1 MIVFAL
7 VLRTAEFLFYHLLLS
22 AVDRVSRLPRDT
34 TIPEAMRLY
43 RENIALKG
51 QLDLLCRRLALYEG
65 KFGKKPVDLGTR
77 AAQVFAYLLTRRDE
91 IFQQYFLSATLRTIT
106 RWATRFRAFDRRRC
120 VGGRKPTD
128 EKLVELI
135 VTMKRENR
143 GWGQRRIQ
151 EELRRMGIRL
161 SQPTIQR
168 ILRENGFP
176 PFPGR
181 PMSFDRVRSGAKDA
195 LWALDFFAVKTAKGV
210 WLQALLVIDI
220 HTRELMDLCV
230 YDGWDVDSTWTI
242 RTFNA
247 ILARTKRKPIAVL
260 HDHGTH
266 FMGQFKRQ
274 LRVLEVDDE
283 LTPVGMP
290 SLNCCAESAI
300 GSLRRELLRHIRIAD
315 AGELQ
320 LYLDEWRR
328 YVNTD
333 RAHQGI
339 EGRTPEERSTGEPVA
354 EVINLAEIRARR
366 LVRREYAKGLLHGYD
381 LVANDVA
388 GDRDAA

>member
-1 MIVFAL
+1 MFSL
-7 VLRTAEFLFYHLLLS
+7 LLRTAEFLFYHLLL
-22 AVDRVSRLPRDT
+22 AGVDRVSRLPRDT

-43 RENIALKG
+43 RENIALKA
-51 QLDLLCRRLALYEG
+51 QLDLLSQRLALYERKLG
-65 KFGKKPVDLGTR
+65 KTPVSLGTR
-77 AAQVFAYLLTRRDE
+77 AAQVFAYLLTRSDE
-91 IFQQYFLSATLRTIT
+91 IFQQYYLSAAPATIK
-106 RWATRFRAFDRRRC
+106 RWANRFRAFDRGRS

-128 EKLVELI
+128 AKVVELV
-135 VTMKRENR
+135 VTLKRESR

-151 EELRRMGIRL
+151 EELRRMGIRV

-168 ILRENGFP
+168 ILLDNGYP

-181 PMSFDRVRSGAKDA
+181 PLSFDRVRSGAKDA
-195 LWALDFFAVKTAKGV
+195 LWALDFFAVRTAKGV

-220 HTRELMDLCV
+220 HTRELLELRV
-230 YDGWDVDSTWTI
+230 FDGWDVDSTWTI

-247 ILARTKRKPIAVL
+247 ILGRTKRKPIAVL

-274 LRVLEVDDE
+274 LRVLDVDNE

-290 SLNCCAESAI
+290 SLNCYAESAI
-300 GSLRRELLRHIRIAD
+300 GSMRRELLRHVRIAD

-328 YVNTD
+328 YVNID

-339 EGRTPEERSTGEPVA
+339 EGRTPEERSTGEPEA
-354 EVINLAEIRARR
+354 EVISLAEVRARR
-366 LVRREYAKGLLHGYD
+366 LVRREYVKGPTMKTPGPSVLLS
-381 LVANDVA
+381 
-388 GDRDAA
+388 